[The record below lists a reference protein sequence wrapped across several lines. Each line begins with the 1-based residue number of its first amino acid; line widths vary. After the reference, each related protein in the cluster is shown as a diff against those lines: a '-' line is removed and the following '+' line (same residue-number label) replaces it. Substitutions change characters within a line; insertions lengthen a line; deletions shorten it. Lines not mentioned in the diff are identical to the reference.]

1 MHCECRTDQR
11 RIVLLPR
18 SFDEYPEL
26 EAFGPEHNWSFHAA
40 LGAVVVELGE
50 GEAMSGISDLAG
62 FLRTVLDP
70 DRFRALRAAWVRR
83 ELSIEQ
89 QLPALI
95 HAEPLAG
102 MVSGDSSELMPVLN
116 EHRIESWFQP
126 VFRGGTLELWGY
138 ECLMRGRTLDGSLIP
153 ALTLLEWARQE
164 HLTFMLDRVVRE
176 RHLAAIG
183 RVNVPGDCR
192 FLINFLPTAIYR
204 PDFCLAT
211 TVRAARE
218 SGIAPE
224 RITFE
229 VVESERVVDHEHLRR
244 ILEHYR
250 AKGFGVALDD
260 VGSGYSGLSLLG
272 DLNPDMIKIDRELV
286 TKSVE
291 SSAHR
296 GICASLVGLGR
307 ANGHLVLAE
316 GVETEAEWAVM
327 EELGVDLLQGYL
339 FGRPSP
345 VPALEAPVAALGPTR

>member
-1 MHCECRTDQR
+1 VHCECRTDQR
-11 RIVLLPR
+11 RVALLVR
-18 SFDEYPEL
+18 SFEEFPEL
-26 EAFGPEHNWSFHAA
+26 QEFGTEYGWDFDRA
-40 LGAVVVELGE
+40 LGAVLVDVGE
-50 GEAMSGISDLAG
+50 GRRMSGISDLAN
-62 FLRTVLDP
+62 FLRTIVDSA
-70 DRFRALRAAWVRR
+70 RFRTVRAAWLRPEVPLH
-83 ELSIEQ
+83 E

-95 HAEPLAG
+95 HAEPLG
-102 MVSGDSSELMPVLN
+102 DLVSADSSELMPVLN
-116 EHRIESWFQP
+116 EERIESWFQP
-126 VFRGGTLELWGY
+126 VFQARTLELWGY
-138 ECLMRGRTLDGSLIP
+138 ECLMRGRALDGSLIP
-153 ALTLLEWARQE
+153 APTLLGWAHQE

-176 RHLAAIG
+176 LHLRAIG
-183 RVNVPGDCR
+183 GLDVPEQCQ

-229 VVESERVVDHEHLRR
+229 VVESERVVDHDHLRG
-244 ILEHYR
+244 ILAHYR

-260 VGSGYSGLSLLG
+260 VGSGFSGLSLLA
-272 DLNPDMIKIDRELV
+272 DLSPDLIKIDRGLV

-291 SSAHR
+291 SPAHR

-307 ANGHLVLAE
+307 SNDHLVLAE

-345 VPALEAPVAALGPTR
+345 VPALHSLVEASSPT